1 MKTMDDTFKHL
12 PDREALQVENEI
24 LKMKLTLERGGVFG
38 KTDNPNFTPE
48 MEHAFLQSIMEVER
62 QFDEQKTIQVFD
74 KIGRPGCFNP
84 SAELTDEELTPALNE
99 LLGLLNDHRIILNV
113 SNDSIKEREVY
124 RFITED
130 LFYQE
135 IHDFDIERTSVVVH
149 FDKLDDDPEFEN
161 TMLAI
166 EGCIR
171 PILEKE
177 PMDCFF
183 YFGLEQLKLNQHQDL
198 TQDEF
203 AILVNMFKKVYDEL
217 QIDEI
222 NETETILL
230 DTTCEIKGS
239 YRLKARAGKESCII
253 AGNWSVYFEKQVTN
267 EHWYIMGVEIA
278 GIDF

>member
-1 MKTMDDTFKHL
+1 MDKSFKHL
-12 PDREALQVENEI
+12 SDREALKVENEI
-24 LKMKLTLERGGVFG
+24 LKMKLTLERGGIFG
-38 KTDNPNFTPE
+38 KTDDPNFTPE

-62 QFDEQKTIQVFD
+62 QFDERKAIQVFD
-74 KIGRPGCFNP
+74 KIGRPRCFNP
-84 SAELTDEELTPALNE
+84 AAELTDEELILALKELLYLLNE
-99 LLGLLNDHRIILNV
+99 HRIILNV
-113 SNDSIKEREVY
+113 SDDSIKEREVY

-177 PMDCFF
+177 PMEHFF
-183 YFGLEQLKLNQHQDL
+183 YFSTEQLKLNQHHDL
-198 TQDEF
+198 TQEEF
-203 AILVNMFKKVYDEL
+203 GILVNMFKQVYDDL

-222 NETETILL
+222 NETETILQEN
-230 DTTCEIKGS
+230 DCEVKGT
-239 YRLKARAGKESCII
+239 YMVTAKAGKENCMLT
-253 AGNWSVYFEKQVTN
+253 GNWTVHFEKDLK
-267 EHWYIMGVEIA
+267 EGHWYIVGLEIE

>member
-1 MKTMDDTFKHL
+1 MDDTFKHL
-12 PDREALQVENEI
+12 PDREALKVENEI

-38 KTDNPNFTPE
+38 KTDDPNFTPE

-62 QFDEQKTIQVFD
+62 QFDEQKTIRVFD
-74 KIGRPGCFNP
+74 KIGQPGCFKP
-84 SAELTDEELTPALNE
+84 SSELTGEELGPVLEELMNLLNE
-99 LLGLLNDHRIILNV
+99 HRIILNV
-113 SNDSIKEREVY
+113 SNDSINEREVY

-177 PMDCFF
+177 PMECFF

-203 AILVNMFKKVYDEL
+203 SILVNMFKKVYDEL

-222 NETETILL
+222 NETETTLQ
-230 DTTCEIKGS
+230 DTSCEVKGS
-239 YRLKARAGKESCII
+239 YRLQARAGIETCML
-253 AGNWSVYFEKQVTN
+253 AGNWTVYLEKQLTT
-267 EHWYIMGVEIA
+267 ECFYIVGVEIA